1 MIQVAVFV
9 IDFDMASLS
18 PLVQGRAGLGPIH
31 LKGVRSISAPA
42 GSHSKAYALT
52 MARRRQT
59 DERGLRAC

>member
-31 LKGVRSISAPA
+31 LKGGKVDQCSGGIAQQGLRPDDGKAPA
-42 GSHSKAYALT
+42 N
-52 MARRRQT
+52 
-59 DERGLRAC
+59 